1 MDHVI
6 FAKKLQVTL
15 DRAIEC
21 IQQLE
26 DEDMTWKPNPQ
37 SNSIA
42 QLSTHMAE
50 NLLFFL
56 SHVILK
62 GDVDFSQFQKSDL

>member
-1 MDHVI
+1 MDNVI

-26 DEDMTWKPNPQ
+26 DEDMTWKPNQ
-37 SNSIA
+37 QNNSIA
-42 QLSTHMAE
+42 QLSTHMVG
-50 NLLFFL
+50 NLLLFL

-62 GDVDFSQFQKSDL
+62 